1 MRILIVDDSKAMQV
15 IVQRSLVKLNIPS
28 LELKFAFNGTEGLN
42 IARSWEPELVI
53 SDWHMPEM
61 SGLELLNALNREM
74 LGIRVGFVTTETSAD
89 RRNEALHKGAD
100 FVINKPFDTQ
110 TFFSVLSPLIAQ
122 MADAKLKTAGIT
134 LAQAAASAEPSAEPS
149 RIKLPPASS
158 IQKTLNALSRQ
169 SVSVVQRPTE
179 ALSEHWL
186 PAVVGLF
193 VDHQSKVVRGI
204 CVIDLEATS
213 ILGGILAGLSQSSIN
228 QYIGDRNVP
237 KKIVASLEQVFE
249 VLSATLTDTVHHR
262 DLEFKSMTSINTDM
276 ARLEALLSRG
286 NTHRMDIEVSV
297 ANYGRGKMI
306 LIGS

>member
-15 IVQRSLVKLNIPS
+15 IVQRSLVKLNIPN
-28 LELKFAFNGTEGLN
+28 LEIKFAFNGTEGLDL
-42 IARSWEPELVI
+42 ARSWEPELVI

-61 SGLELLNALNREM
+61 SGLELLDALNREM
-74 LGIRVGFVTTETSAD
+74 LGIRVGFVTTETSPE
-89 RRNEALHKGAD
+89 RKSEALQKEAA
-100 FVINKPFDTQ
+100 FVINKPFDSQ
-110 TFFSVLSPLIAQ
+110 TFISVLAPLIEMMVQ
-122 MADAKLKTAGIT
+122 TKLKATEQA
-134 LAQAAASAEPSAEPS
+134 LEQPMESAQPS
-149 RIKLPPASS
+149 RIKLPLASS
-158 IQKTLNALSRQ
+158 IQKTLTALSQQ
-169 SVSVVQRPTE
+169 SVSVLQRPTE

-213 ILGGILAGLSQSSIN
+213 ILGGILTGLAQNSIN

-237 KKIVASLEQVFE
+237 KKIVGSLERVFE

-286 NTHRMDIEVSV
+286 NTHRMDIEISV
-297 ANYGRGKMI
+297 ANYGQGKMI

>member
-74 LGIRVGFVTTETSAD
+74 LGIRVGFVTTETSAE
-89 RRNEALHKGAD
+89 RRNEALQKGAD

-110 TFFSVLSPLIAQ
+110 TFFSVLSPLIAK
-122 MADAKLKTAGIT
+122 MADAKLKTADMA
-134 LAQAAASAEPSAEPS
+134 LAQAAASAEPS

-179 ALSEHWL
+179 ALSEQWL

>member
-15 IVQRSLVKLNIPS
+15 IVQRSLVKLNIPN
-28 LELKFAFNGTEGLN
+28 LEVKFAFNGTEGLN
-42 IARSWEPELVI
+42 LARSWEPELVI

-74 LGIRVGFVTTETSAD
+74 LGIRVGFVTTETSAES
-89 RRNEALHKGAD
+89 RNEALQKGSD

-110 TFFSVLSPLIAQ
+110 TFFSVLSPLIEE
-122 MADAKLKTAGIT
+122 MADTKLKAADLA
-134 LAQAAASAEPSAEPS
+134 LAQAAASAQPS
-149 RIKLPPASS
+149 RIKLPLASS
-158 IQKTLNALSRQ
+158 IQKTLNALSQ
-169 SVSVVQRPTE
+169 QAVTVVQKPTE
-179 ALSEHWL
+179 ALSEQWL

-213 ILGGILAGLSQSSIN
+213 MLGGILAGLSKSSIH
-228 QYIGDRNVP
+228 QYIGDRHVP
-237 KKIVASLEQVFE
+237 KHIVAALERVFE
-249 VLSATLTDTVHHR
+249 VLSATITDTLEHR

-286 NTHRMDIEVSV
+286 NTHRMDVEISV
-297 ANYGRGKMI
+297 ANYGQGKMI

>member
-74 LGIRVGFVTTETSAD
+74 LGIRVGFVTTETSAE
-89 RRNEALHKGAD
+89 RRNEALQKGAD

-110 TFFSVLSPLIAQ
+110 TFFSVLSPLIAK
-122 MADAKLKTAGIT
+122 MADVKLKTADMA
-134 LAQAAASAEPSAEPS
+134 LAQAAASAEPS

-179 ALSEHWL
+179 ALSEQWL